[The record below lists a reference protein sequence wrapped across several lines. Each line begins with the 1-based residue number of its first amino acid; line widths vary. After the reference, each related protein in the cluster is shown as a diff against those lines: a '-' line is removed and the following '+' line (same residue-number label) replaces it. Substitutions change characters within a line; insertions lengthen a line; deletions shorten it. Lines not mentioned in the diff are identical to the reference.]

1 MKTVSGVLVA
11 DAVTVIGLVAASR
24 HHRERAL
31 GAASSVAVITWVGA
45 ATAVTLSPLNRRAA
59 AWGCW
64 IGGVA
69 HAVASLGI
77 AASTSNRASVRYS
90 VASAVAGTVLTYA
103 YVELL
108 RRRS

>member
-1 MKTVSGVLVA
+1 MRTVHGVLLV
-11 DAVTVIGLVAASR
+11 DAVTVIGMVVASR
-24 HHRERAL
+24 RSRDRAL
-31 GAASSVAVITWVGA
+31 AAASSVAVVTWVGA
-45 ATAVTLSPLNRRAA
+45 ATSVTLSPLNPRAA

-69 HAVASLGI
+69 HAAASLGV
-77 AASTSNRASVRYS
+77 AASTANRASVRYS

-108 RRRS
+108 RPRS